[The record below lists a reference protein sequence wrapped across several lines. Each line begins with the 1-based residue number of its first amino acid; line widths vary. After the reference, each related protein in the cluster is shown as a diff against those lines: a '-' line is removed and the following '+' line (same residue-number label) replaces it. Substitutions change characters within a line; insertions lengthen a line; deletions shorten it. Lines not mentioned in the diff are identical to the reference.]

1 MDGNGRTKLGRR
13 ALLAA
18 GAAGVAAVA
27 AQAVG
32 PARVL
37 AGGDHQPVVQGET
50 NSGTLTTVVA
60 AAGASGLEG
69 RSDIG
74 DGLRGGTNAGAKSG
88 VYGYSKHPD
97 GYGVYGANLPSGA
110 FGYLGSKDYA
120 VFGRHPGGDT
130 SGLLG
135 GIGQG
140 VRGSAH
146 GAEGVRGESG
156 TNNGVVGM
164 TQGANRSGVFG
175 YNMNADGYGVHGYND
190 ATMTHGYLG
199 RRENG
204 VYGASAVKG
213 KAAVL
218 GEHSDPTGVAV
229 SGANTAT
236 QVQGGLG
243 AWGMGLFGSAP
254 INLAS
259 AALYVSGR
267 AMFERAGILT
277 IAAGKSS
284 VSTNVA
290 AIGASGPMPTMVL
303 ATLQTNRAG
312 VYIQAAVLN
321 PAASKVTVYLNKKVS
336 AATKVAYFV
345 LN

>member
-1 MDGNGRTKLGRR
+1 MEGNGRTKVGRR

-27 AQAVG
+27 AQAVA

-37 AGGDHQPVVQGET
+37 AGGDHQPVIQGET
-50 NSGTLTTVVA
+50 NAGSLTTIVG
-60 AAGASGLEG
+60 AAGAHALEG
-69 RSDIG
+69 RSDVG
-74 DGLRGGTNAGAKSG
+74 DGLRGISKGAGRSG
-88 VYGYSKHPD
+88 VYGYNS
-97 GYGVYGANLPSGA
+97 
-110 FGYLGSKDYA
+110 
-120 VFGRHPGGDT
+120 
-130 SGLLG
+130 
-135 GIGQG
+135 
-140 VRGSAH
+140 
-146 GAEGVRGESG
+146 
-156 TNNGVVGM
+156 
-164 TQGANRSGVFG
+164 
-175 YNMNADGYGVHGYND
+175 NADGYGVFGRND
-190 ATMTHGYLG
+190 PGGTSGVLGGKNWGVKGDAGPGEGVRGNSGTGDGVVGFSAGANKSGVNGSTSHADGFAVAGRNTVSHTYGYLG
-199 RRENG
+199 GKENG
-204 VYGASAVKG
+204 VYGASPVAN

-236 QVQGGLG
+236 QVRGGLG

-259 AALYVSGR
+259 AALYVGGR
-267 AMFERAGILT
+267 AMFERAGLLT
-277 IAAGKSS
+277 IAKGTSS

-290 AIGASGPMPTMVL
+290 AIGAGGPMPTMVL

-321 PAASKVTVYLNKKVS
+321 PAASKVTIYLNKKVS
-336 AATKVAYFV
+336 AATKVAFFV

>member
-1 MDGNGRTKLGRR
+1 MEGNGRAKVGRR

-18 GAAGVAAVA
+18 GAAGVAAAA
-27 AQAVG
+27 AQAVA
-32 PARVL
+32 PAGVIAVDGDIIRVGQVFDGS
-37 AGGDHQPVVQGET
+37 A
-50 NSGTLTTVVA
+50 TTVVHA
-60 AAGASGLEG
+60 KTHAFEG
-69 RSDIG
+69 RSDTG
-74 DGLRGGTNAGAKSG
+74 DGLRGETNAAGKSG
-88 VYGYSKHPD
+88 VYGYSKHSD
-97 GYGVYGANLPSGA
+97 GYGVYGSNIPSGNA
-110 FGYLGSKDYA
+110 AYLGSKDHG
-120 VFGRHPGGDT
+120 VFGSNPGGDT
-130 SGLLG
+130 SGFLG
-135 GIGQG
+135 GKGQG

-164 TQGANRSGVFG
+164 TQGAGKSGVYG
-175 YNMNADGYGVHGYND
+175 YNTNADGYGVHGHND

-199 RRENG
+199 RKDNA
-204 VYGASAVKG
+204 VYGASPVAN

-229 SGANTAT
+229 AGTNTAT

-254 INLAS
+254 VNLAS
-259 AALYVSGR
+259 AALYVGGR
-267 AMFERAGILT
+267 AMFERAGLLT
-277 IAAGKSS
+277 IAKGTSS
-284 VSTNVA
+284 ISTNVA
-290 AIGASGPMPTMVL
+290 AIGAGGPMPTMVL

-321 PAASKVTVYLNKKVS
+321 PVASKVTIYLNKKVS
-336 AATKVAYFV
+336 AATKVAFFV